1 MKKGVL
7 WGAFLIF
14 VVGCTNQQEMENV
27 MPITGSASDKCNN
40 EKMEAT
46 VSQILQ
52 SGMRE
57 MDCTKG
63 VVYVVETATGAIKA
77 KVALA
82 AKGKN
87 FVPYE
92 DTYNEEQ
99 RDMMMGPTY
108 LALLSTGEVL
118 PEHRVETG
126 WGIYKD
132 VTDYNWYK
140 GGWGCITVE
149 EAFYL
154 WSRVGFTKLK
164 EDAFGNDT
172 SAFDQTISA
181 YLANMPDSPLGML
194 TFYNA
199 VANDGKMVELT
210 TGNDDVIV
218 LNERIAESK
227 HIKALQKGMRKAVEV
242 GLLKKAG
249 RCSTPVAASSRSFET
264 EKGYRRME
272 LFGYFP
278 IENPQY
284 TIMVIMEK
292 KSLPASAGRM
302 CAPIMA
308 SIVDKLTIEKVTINC
323 KGKNVI

>member
-1 MKKGVL
+1 M

-14 VVGCTNQQEMENV
+14 AMGCTNQQEMENV
-27 MPITGSASDKCNN
+27 MSTTRVASDKCND

-46 VSQILQ
+46 VSQLLQ

-57 MDCTKG
+57 MNCIKG
-63 VVYVVETATGAIKA
+63 VVCVVESKTGAIKA

-92 DTYNEEQ
+92 DTYNKEQ
-99 RDMMMGPTY
+99 SDMMMGPTY
-108 LALLSTGEVL
+108 LALLSTGEIL
-118 PEHRVETG
+118 PEYRVETG
-126 WGIYKD
+126 SGIYKD
-132 VTDYNWYK
+132 LTDYNWYK

-149 EAFYL
+149 EAFYH
-154 WSRVGFTKLK
+154 WSKVGFTKLK
-164 EDAFGNDT
+164 EDAFKNNTD
-172 SAFDQTISA
+172 AFDRKIKT

-199 VANDGKMVELT
+199 VANDGKMVKLT
-210 TGNDDVIV
+210 TSGDDVTV
-218 LNERIAESK
+218 LNERIAEPE
-227 HIKALQKGMRKAVEV
+227 HIKALQRGMRKAVEV

-249 RCSTPVAASSRSFET
+249 QCNASVAVSGRSFET
-264 EKGYRRME
+264 EKGHRRME

-278 IENPQY
+278 VENPRY
-284 TIMVIMEK
+284 TIMVILEK
-292 KSLPASAGRM
+292 KDLPASAGRM

-308 SIVDKLTIEKVTINC
+308 SIIEKLN
-323 KGKNVI
+323 